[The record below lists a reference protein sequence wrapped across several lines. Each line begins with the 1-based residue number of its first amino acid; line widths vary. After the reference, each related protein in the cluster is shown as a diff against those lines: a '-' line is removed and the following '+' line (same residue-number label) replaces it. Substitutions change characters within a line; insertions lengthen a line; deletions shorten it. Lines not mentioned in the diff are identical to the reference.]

1 MGATEA
7 TNIFSNTKDAKF
19 EAECLLRER
28 MYDDEYGCHSK
39 QFLVKV
45 AFFDTVIIKL
55 LTKDASELLFVL
67 LMANSMR

>member
-55 LTKDASELLFVL
+55 
-67 LMANSMR
+67 

>member
-45 AFFDTVIIKL
+45 AFLILLL
-55 LTKDASELLFVL
+55 LTKDAS
-67 LMANSMR
+67 